1 MKQQTITDTRKKLI
15 ATVAGSHN
23 DLQRADNVATEIE
36 RRAGMLQIKLNR
48 KLPQLRRAAEK
59 EMLSGDRNA
68 SSYGRRQ
75 RKYLRAIQNLS
86 RAEKTYQIARRQRV
100 MAERMQ

>member
-1 MKQQTITDTRKKLI
+1 MKQKIDTAHQRLI
-15 ATVAGSHN
+15 RVSASGHN